1 MYLFGG
7 YFDPQIA
14 ALEDEIEVVNASK
27 VNVWCTDDIRVWVPR
42 AAVKVNL
49 KSLFEIRFD
58 CRCEDAATLLV
69 DLLARAKKCRRWK
82 CGVVET
88 DLETNGIRACAAT
101 FLNEVDGLFLALES
115 HFVDRVAK
123 LRRECEEWALLLS
136 LRCKLRREAV

>member
-14 ALEDEIEVVNASK
+14 TLEEEVKLVNASK
-27 VNVWCTDDIRVWVPR
+27 VDVWRTDDIRVWVTS

-49 KSLFEIRFD
+49 KFLLEIRFD

-69 DLLARAKKCRRWK
+69 DLLAGAKKCRRWQ

-88 DLETNGIRACAAT
+88 DLEANGIRACAAT
-101 FLNEVDGLFLALES
+101 FLNEVDGLFLALEG
-115 HFVDRVAK
+115 HFVDRVTK
-123 LRRECEEWALLLS
+123 LRRECEE
-136 LRCKLRREAV
+136 